1 MQNQISNSTFEE
13 KKHIG
18 SIENGINIDHIPCGN
33 AFYIMKI
40 LNLYKSEYQTGIGLN
55 LKSKKIGKKDLI
67 KIENRHL
74 TEQEI
79 QAISLFAVGS
89 TLSILENFKVIKKF
103 NLSLPEII
111 DQIIVC
117 PNKRCVSHHHVS
129 KFLTTANRNNLIE
142 LKCYYCE
149 KSFLLNDI
157 KEYNL

>member
-1 MQNQISNSTFEE
+1 MQNQISNWAVED

-55 LKSKKIGKKDLI
+55 LSSKKIGKKDLI
-67 KIENRHL
+67 KIENREL
-74 TEQEI
+74 SAQEI

-89 TLSILENFKVIKKF
+89 TLSILKDFKVIKKVI
-103 NLSLPEII
+103 LAMPDVVHGII
-111 DQIIVC
+111 IC

-129 KFLTTANRNNLIE
+129 QFLAVANRNNLIE
-142 LKCYYCE
+142 LKCNYCE
-149 KSFLLNDI
+149 KSFLLSDI